1 MEHNVS
7 SAAADAAESKAAP
20 EYSAPALDKGLDILE
35 LLAET
40 EGGLGQ
46 LEIAQAIG
54 RSPGQ
59 IFRMLATL
67 ERRGYLY
74 RERQSGLYTL
84 SMRLFELAHR
94 HEPVRVLTAAGL
106 PVMRRLADELQ
117 QSCNLAVIDAEMV
130 RVIAQVESPSDFGF
144 RVRVGALFPLSTA
157 TGLVLR
163 AFRAGGAAEA
173 GAVATTVS
181 AAAAGAAE
189 SPGAVLGESTLEKLL
204 AEYVLELPDSRQP
217 SITDVV
223 VPILRPDR
231 TAVAAL
237 TVPYVATS
245 LSAKAPSTV
254 IAAARRAA
262 DEIAGS
268 LALAGPAHPRLVP

>member
-1 MEHNVS
+1 MSEEPAGPS
-7 SAAADAAESKAAP
+7 EAKATP

-67 ERRGYLY
+67 ERRGYVF

-84 SMRLFELAHR
+84 SMRMFELAHR
-94 HEPVRVLTAAGL
+94 HEPVRALSAAGL

-144 RVRVGALFPLSTA
+144 RVRVGALFPLATA
-157 TGLVLR
+157 TGLVLG
-163 AFRAGGAAEA
+163 AFRASGAADTTGATDTTGAADTTCAAEA
-173 GAVATTVS
+173 S
-181 AAAAGAAE
+181 AG
-189 SPGAVLGESTLEKLL
+189 VLDQWVFERMLVE
-204 AEYVLELPDSRQP
+204 AFLELPDSRQP

-254 IAAARRAA
+254 IERARRAA
-262 DEIAGS
+262 EEIAES
-268 LALAGPAHPRLVP
+268 LALAGSPHPRLVP

>member
-1 MEHNVS
+1 VS
-7 SAAADAAESKAAP
+7 LVEEPSDTSLVDEPSGTSGAKATP

-67 ERRGYLY
+67 ERRGYVF

-84 SMRLFELAHR
+84 SMRMFELAHR
-94 HEPVRVLTAAGL
+94 HEPVRALSAAGL

-144 RVRVGALFPLSTA
+144 RVRVGALFPLDTA
-157 TGLVLR
+157 TGLVLG
-163 AFRAGGAAEA
+163 AFRAT
-173 GAVATTVS
+173 GAVATTGATGASEAS
-181 AAAAGAAE
+181 AG
-189 SPGAVLGESTLEKLL
+189 VLDRSVFERMLVE
-204 AEYVLELPDSRQP
+204 AFLELPDSRQP

-231 TAVAAL
+231 TAVGAL

-245 LSAKAPSTV
+245 ISAKAPSTV
-254 IAAARRAA
+254 IERARRAA
-262 DEIAGS
+262 EEIAES
-268 LALAGPAHPRLVP
+268 LALAGAPHPRLVP

>member
-1 MEHNVS
+1 MTDEGR
-7 SAAADAAESKAAP
+7 ATP

-40 EGGLGQ
+40 EGGLSQ

-84 SMRLFELAHR
+84 SLRLFELAHR
-94 HEPVRVLTAAGL
+94 HEPVRALSAAGL

-144 RVRVGALFPLSTA
+144 RVRVGALFPLDTA
-157 TGLVLR
+157 TGLVL
-163 AFRAGGAAEA
+163 GALR
-173 GAVATTVS
+173 GDDMSDVVDGLLS
-181 AAAAGAAE
+181 D
-189 SPGAVLGESTLEKLL
+189 SLLERLL

-217 SITDVV
+217 SITDIV
-223 VPILRPDR
+223 VPILRPDN
-231 TAVAAL
+231 TALAAL

-245 LSAKAPSTV
+245 LSAAAPSTV
-254 IAAARRAA
+254 VARAREAA
-262 DEIAGS
+262 DEIAAS

>member
-1 MEHNVS
+1 MAGEPAGS
-7 SAAADAAESKAAP
+7 SEAKTPP

-40 EGGLGQ
+40 EGGMGQ
-46 LEIAQAIG
+46 LEIAHAIG

-67 ERRGYLY
+67 ERRGYVY

-84 SMRLFELAHR
+84 SMRMFELAHR
-94 HEPVRVLTAAGL
+94 HEPVRALSAAGL
-106 PVMRRLADELQ
+106 PVMRRLAHELQ

-144 RVRVGALFPLSTA
+144 RVRVGALFPLDTA
-157 TGLVLR
+157 TGLVLG
-163 AFRAGGAAEA
+163 AFRATGSGAA
-173 GAVATTVS
+173 GAVDAVDAS
-181 AAAAGAAE
+181 AE
-189 SPGAVLGESTLEKLL
+189 VLEQSVFERMLVE
-204 AEYVLELPDSRQP
+204 AFLELPDSRQP

-254 IAAARRAA
+254 IERARRAA
-262 DEIAGS
+262 EEIAES
-268 LALAGPAHPRLVP
+268 LALAGSPHPRLVP

>member
-1 MEHNVS
+1 M
-7 SAAADAAESKAAP
+7 ADEGSEASEAKTSP

-67 ERRGYLY
+67 ERRGYVF

-84 SMRLFELAHR
+84 SMRMFELAHR
-94 HEPVRVLTAAGL
+94 HEPVRALSAAGL

-144 RVRVGALFPLSTA
+144 RVRVGALFPLGTA
-157 TGLVLR
+157 TGLVLG
-163 AFRAGGAAEA
+163 AFRAPASGPADVTGAS
-173 GAVATTVS
+173 GAS
-181 AAAAGAAE
+181 GALDQ
-189 SPGAVLGESTLEKLL
+189 SVFEKMLVD
-204 AEYVLELPDSRQP
+204 AFLELPDSRQP

-254 IAAARRAA
+254 IERARRAA
-262 DEIAGS
+262 EEIAES
-268 LALAGPAHPRLVP
+268 LALAGSPHPRLVP

>member
-1 MEHNVS
+1 MSEPEHGGPPG
-7 SAAADAAESKAAP
+7 EKASP

-40 EGGLGQ
+40 EGGLSQ

-67 ERRGYLY
+67 ERRGYLF
-74 RERQSGLYTL
+74 RSRQSGLYTL
-84 SMRLFELAHR
+84 SLRLFELAHR
-94 HEPVRVLTAAGL
+94 HEPVRALSAAGL

-117 QSCNLAVIDAEMV
+117 QSCNLAVLDAQLV

-144 RVRVGALFPLSTA
+144 RVRLGALFPLDTA
-157 TGLVLR
+157 TGLVLT
-163 AFRAGGAAEA
+163 AFGASD
-173 GAVATTVS
+173 AVQP
-181 AAAAGAAE
+181 AAAG
-189 SPGAVLGESTLEKLL
+189 SGTVGSVLGQSRLEEML
-204 AEYVLELPDSRQP
+204 AQHVLELPDSRQP

-223 VPILRPDR
+223 VPILREDG
-231 TAVAAL
+231 TAAAAL

-254 IAAARRAA
+254 IARAQEAAL
-262 DEIAGS
+262 EIAGS
-268 LALAGPAHPRLVP
+268 LALAGPGHPRLVP

>member
-1 MEHNVS
+1 MSDEQAGLPEAKS
-7 SAAADAAESKAAP
+7 TP

-67 ERRGYLY
+67 ERRGYVF

-84 SMRLFELAHR
+84 SMRMFELAHR
-94 HEPVRVLTAAGL
+94 HEPVRALSAAGL

-144 RVRVGALFPLSTA
+144 RVRVGALFPLDTA
-157 TGLVLR
+157 TGLVLG
-163 AFRAGGAAEA
+163 AFRATGSG
-173 GAVATTVS
+173 
-181 AAAAGAAE
+181 AAGAAVA
-189 SPGAVLGESTLEKLL
+189 SPGILDHSVFEKMLV
-204 AEYVLELPDSRQP
+204 ETFLELPDSRQP

-245 LSAKAPSTV
+245 ISAKAPSTV
-254 IAAARRAA
+254 IERARRAA
-262 DEIAGS
+262 EEIAES
-268 LALAGPAHPRLVP
+268 LALAGSPHPRLVP